1 MKKTLSLLLA
11 LLMLLSIVPMAS
23 ADEALPE
30 VVVYMMGDKPTDCD
44 AVMEKV
50 NEILK
55 AELGCTMSM
64 NFIGWAD
71 WGTAYQLLLTGGNKI
86 DLIYNASWASDK
98 DYARKGAFMDLTDLV
113 EEVAPEL
120 WDMIPMEA
128 WDYATLPTDNGDI
141 IYCIPTAYVTYTS
154 TGIEYRQ
161 DLCNK
166 YNLPVPDSIE
176 NAYLYQK
183 GIKENCPEMYANMD
197 GGTRSWE
204 IMKLDNFFLHYEESV
219 GVMIGS
225 VKEDGETPSW
235 AKVEKYISPDN
246 EWFRQELEVA
256 KQWADEGFWDRNL
269 SSNPSDDVG
278 GYFDEGMVA
287 MSYNGLNIDK
297 FSGTVGKAAT
307 NHEDWTIG
315 FVPYGLKQG
324 YVFNSSPTQDATAI
338 PITSE
343 NPELALKVVE
353 LIYTNEELMQLI
365 SYGIEGVHYT
375 IDETGAYKATDD
387 ASNFGQYA
395 MNTWAWKRTDY
406 MLDGAAT
413 EEGKVVDELKAKM
426 AEATPI
432 MPTGFSFDRS
442 PVEAKVAAVE
452 QVISQYLTPLRY
464 GLTDDLDADL
474 ANFFEKA
481 NAAGLQ
487 EVQDEYIRQYQ
498 EYCIA
503 NGVE

>member
-11 LLMLLSIVPMAS
+11 LLMLLSIVPMAT
-23 ADEALPE
+23 AEGTLPE

-44 AVMEKV
+44 MVMEKV

-55 AELGCTMSM
+55 EELGCTMSM

-71 WGTAYQLLLTGGNKI
+71 WATAYQLLLTGGNKI

-113 EEVAPEL
+113 EDAAPEL
-120 WDMIPMEA
+120 WDMIPMQA
-128 WDYATLPTDNGDI
+128 WDFATLPTDKGDI

-154 TGIEYRQ
+154 TGIQYRQ
-161 DLCNK
+161 DLCDK
-166 YNLPVPDSIE
+166 YNLPAPDSIE

-219 GVMIGS
+219 GVMIGA
-225 VKEDGETPSW
+225 VKEEGENPSW
-235 AKVEKYISPDN
+235 AKAEKYISRDN
-246 EWFRQELEVA
+246 PWFRQELEVA

-278 GYFDEGMVA
+278 GYFNEGMVA
-287 MSYNGLNIDK
+287 MSYNGLNVDK
-297 FSGTVGKAAT
+297 FSGTVGT
-307 NHEDWTIG
+307 VHTSHPDWVVG

-338 PITSE
+338 PITAE
-343 NPELALKVVE
+343 HPELALKVME
-353 LIYTNEELMQLI
+353 LIYTNKELMQLI

-375 IDETGAYKATDD
+375 LTEDGAYKATDA

-395 MNTWAWKRTDY
+395 MNTWAWKRTDFF
-406 MLDGAAT
+406 LDGAAT
-413 EEGKVVDELKAKM
+413 EEGKVVDAVKAKM

-432 MPTGFSFDRS
+432 MPSAFSFDRS
-442 PVEAKVAAVE
+442 PVEAQLAAVE

-464 GLTDDLDADL
+464 GLTNDLDADL
-474 ANFFEKA
+474 ETFFQKA
-481 NAAGLQ
+481 EAAGLN

-498 EYCIA
+498 AYCEA
-503 NGVE
+503 NGVK